1 MGIFRSFASNPLTPS
16 RLSAFSVG
24 SRSVPGFL
32 NTKLPIM
39 NPTTLSTMNNYH
51 SRLAR
56 PLHKRL
62 LRNGSSA
69 AQRARRSAGVSARTK
84 SSAWKSGPFV
94 SVLSSPFVPWND
106 LEIVIGEYFPE
117 WSLTHRSYIVQH
129 LVRFLELKV
138 LTEEFATDKAL
149 LDPTPL
155 VALAWQAVI
164 HDSRLY
170 LRTIHDIQEFHGR
183 PTQML
188 KLSLPPNEF
197 NAGKKVDPERLD
209 RTQVL
214 FQAYYCERMIESLE
228 EADADMALE
237 DTSAITDHFLLRC
250 GPAADQNILAKS
262 PTSAMKKKS
271 KKAQDKS
278 IKGTMVWPCAPSTL
292 MDVIG
297 DLLFFDEGEEKSQ
310 EKSVVME
317 EIEEE
322 EEKREVVQPYERPED
337 VFHADAEGADYD
349 SSFTLDFFHTRS
361 FLCRQASR
369 KDLVEEEGCRVYDSS
384 SPVFQ
389 W

>member
-1 MGIFRSFASNPLTPS
+1 MA
-16 RLSAFSVG
+16 
-24 SRSVPGFL
+24 
-32 NTKLPIM
+32 
-39 NPTTLSTMNNYH
+39 TLSTMNNYH
-51 SRLAR
+51 TRLAR

-69 AQRARRSAGVSARTK
+69 AQRARRLAAGGTTSRNK

-106 LEIVIGEYFPE
+106 LEIVIGDYFPE

-138 LTEEFATDKAL
+138 LTEEFATDQAL

-188 KLSLPPNEF
+188 KFSLPHDEF
-197 NAGKKVDPERLD
+197 NGKVDPERLN

-214 FQAYYCERMIESLE
+214 FQSYYCERMIESLE

-250 GPAADQNILAKS
+250 GPAGEKNTLAKTT
-262 PTSAMKKKS
+262 TSAAMKKKNEKDAT
-271 KKAQDKS
+271 KKR
-278 IKGTMVWPCAPSTL
+278 IKGTIIWPCASGTL

-310 EKSVVME
+310 ETSVVME
-317 EIEEE
+317 DIEEE
-322 EEKREVVQPYERPED
+322 EKKEAVQPYDRPED
-337 VFHADAEGADYD
+337 IFQADAEGADYD
-349 SSFTLDFFHTRS
+349 SSFTLDFFHTRT
-361 FLCRQASR
+361 FLCRQDSSS
-369 KDLVEEEGCRVYDSS
+369 KDVVEEGGGGCRVVDS

>member
-1 MGIFRSFASNPLTPS
+1 M
-16 RLSAFSVG
+16 SVFVLDY
-24 SRSVPGFL
+24 RSVPGFRTC
-32 NTKLPIM
+32 TKSPIM
-39 NPTTLSTMNNYH
+39 DTTTLNTMNNYH

-62 LRNGSSA
+62 LRNGSAA
-69 AQRARRSAGVSARTK
+69 AQRARRLAGGNTSRNK

-188 KLSLPPNEF
+188 KFSLPPNEF
-197 NAGKKVDPERLD
+197 NGKVDPERLD

-237 DTSAITDHFLLRC
+237 DTSAITDHFFLRC
-250 GPAADQNILAKS
+250 GPAAEKNTLSKG
-262 PTSAMKKKS
+262 TSTRRKKN
-271 KKAQDKS
+271 KKDQDKS
-278 IKGTMVWPCAPSTL
+278 SMKGTMVWPCATSTL

-297 DLLFFDEGEEKSQ
+297 DLLFFDDEEEEEKSQ
-310 EKSVVME
+310 EKSAVME

-322 EEKREVVQPYERPED
+322 EKEAVQPYDRPED
-337 VFHADAEGADYD
+337 VFQADAEGADYD
-349 SSFTLDFFHTRS
+349 SSFTLDFFHTRN
-361 FLCRQASR
+361 FLCRQASS
-369 KDLVEEEGCRVYDSS
+369 KDLVVDGACRVVNA